1 MYNSQGW
8 IRKHESSRSTLVV
21 ADAFLGPA
29 MDTITTE
36 ARGSVTITVNSQT
49 GTLFVSLYVDRL
61 SNITMAHIHMTDGMT
76 DSVIVP
82 LFQYNQPMNK
92 TGYIFRGHAS
102 VSKPN
107 TIHKFLQFLR
117 AGQLYLNIHT
127 TAHPSGEISGFLK
140 TI

>member
-8 IRKHESSRSTLVV
+8 VRKHESPRSTLVV

-36 ARGSVTITVNSQT
+36 ARGSATITVNSQT

-61 SNITMAHIHMTDGMT
+61 SNITMAHIHMTDG
-76 DSVIVP
+76 VIVP
-82 LFQYNQPMNK
+82 LFQYDQPVNK

-107 TIHKFLQFLR
+107 TIQKFLQLLR

-127 TAHPSGEISGFLK
+127 TAHPVGEISGFLK